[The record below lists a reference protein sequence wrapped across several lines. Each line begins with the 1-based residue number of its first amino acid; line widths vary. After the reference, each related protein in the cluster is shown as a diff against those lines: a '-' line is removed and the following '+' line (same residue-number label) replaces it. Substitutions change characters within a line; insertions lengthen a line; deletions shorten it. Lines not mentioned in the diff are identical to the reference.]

1 VSQLKNQLFLKTN
14 IVVYAIFLIAG
25 CANSA
30 PSSKGDSYVS
40 QKIEMNLAQ
49 GKAVIVYHMSNK
61 DKESEQYA
69 DWSANL
75 NEFYAAHSGKYEVFS
90 ADNNFLK
97 ILKAN
102 KLGENA
108 EFSIFM
114 KKGYPTYF
122 YDGVIVEK
130 AVYLSVDNKYSGKT
144 LSGMDKAFLPKEIN
158 ISFQVK

>member
-1 VSQLKNQLFLKTN
+1 VSQLKNRLFLKTN
-14 IVVYAIFLIAG
+14 IVIYAILLIAG

-30 PSSKGDSYVS
+30 PSSKGDGNVSY
-40 QKIEMNLAQ
+40 KIEKTLAE
-49 GKAVIVYHMSNK
+49 GKAVIVYHMTNM
-61 DKESEQYA
+61 DKSTEQYA

-75 NEFYAAHSGKYEVFS
+75 NDFHAAHSGKYEVLS

-102 KLGENA
+102 KFSENA

-114 KKGYPTYF
+114 KKGYPTYY

-144 LSGMDKAFLPKEIN
+144 LTGMDEAFLPKEIN
-158 ISFQVK
+158 ISFKIK